1 MVEVQGYNLP
11 DELYYSDKDLWAK
24 IENGTVIIG
33 ITDFAQAMLEK
44 LTYLDVI
51 LREEEEVK
59 IGRPFGSI
67 QAGKGWIT
75 LYSPLSGIITEVNE
89 APEEN
94 IKLLNNDCYG
104 EGWIIRIEPSKLEEE
119 LPKLF
124 KGGTPEFI
132 NWQKEEIERVKKINE
147 ELKKK

>member
-1 MVEVQGYNLP
+1 MVNVQGYNLP
-11 DELYYSDKDLWAK
+11 DDLYYSDKDLWAK
-24 IENGTVIIG
+24 IENGTAKIG

-51 LREEEEVK
+51 LREDEEVK
-59 IGRPFGSI
+59 FNRPFGSI

-89 APEEN
+89 APEDN
-94 IKLLNNDCYG
+94 VKILNADCYG
-104 EGWIIRIEPSKLEEE
+104 EGWIIKITTTKLEEE
-119 LPKLF
+119 LSKLF

-132 NWQKEEIERVKKINE
+132 KWQEEEIERVKKINE